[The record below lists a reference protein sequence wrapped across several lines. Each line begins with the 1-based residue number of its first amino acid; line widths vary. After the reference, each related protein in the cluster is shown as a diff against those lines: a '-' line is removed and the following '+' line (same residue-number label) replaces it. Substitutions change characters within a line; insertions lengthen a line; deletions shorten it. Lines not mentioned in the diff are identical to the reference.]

1 MLNIPIPVRNA
12 LKKGVYRKN
21 YRFNVLDDQG
31 ATDFTIDNNTLVAE
45 SVRIDERMASGR
57 DLKFG
62 LCEGSSLEFQYFD
75 AENINGRKIEALLD
89 VEYKTSNGTLAWY
102 TIPMG
107 FFDVDSC
114 PVQFDTGIHKVTA
127 YNKLRSKYLD
137 AKANQNIID
146 IVSQGEDGS
155 ATVSFYY
162 ILKQLLN
169 GYNIESYDVESVGL
183 DITQEVLD
191 NSYKFNQ
198 WQTNHSA
205 GVEEIIFPLYNS
217 GHGPLHQYLHVLAF
231 SCSANIGNVNEYVR
245 NVFNSEVAENIT
257 QSVYL
262 SNISPHLDDM
272 YVNGYDDRSIY
283 VSLRDFLLNGGYA
296 TTRAITS
303 PVTFSFDDQKR
314 MVGGRI
320 QTYNDSQALYS
331 LTQDYVSPLYNILNT
346 NSHITLPY
354 KVWINDS
361 NANIASQTDYVTY
374 FKPLHEEFEWIWKIQ
389 YMDVAELAKQRITLA
404 EAEVLADVTL
414 RELQSA
420 VYESVCQYG
429 QIDRVT
435 DLFSGVELNGGGLYP
450 QEALYPANALYPND
464 SLSGNAI
471 HPFPSEYQ
479 KLWTDTVGA
488 QNFKYLII
496 TYKAIVDG
504 EEVEK
509 TLQRTVNTYGT
520 TNYNMSDNWLF
531 RNLVWTAE
539 EVGAYADAMV
549 AKMKNITWFPFEM
562 WLAGLPYVETGD
574 AIEITDK
581 QGDTYISYILQRQ
594 LDGIQNLQETYV
606 NGELDIF

>member
-89 VEYKTSNGTLAWY
+89 VEYKTSNETLAWY

-137 AKANQNIID
+137 AKANQDIID

-169 GYNIESYDVESVGL
+169 GYNIESYDVKSVDP
-183 DITQEVLD
+183 DITQAELD
-191 NSYKFNQ
+191 DSYEFTQ
-198 WQTNHSA
+198 WQVNHNAS
-205 GVEEIIFPLYNS
+205 VIEIIVPLYTS
-217 GHGPLHQYLHVLAF
+217 GHASTSTYLHIVAF
-231 SCSANIGNVNEYVR
+231 QCNANVGNVDEYVR
-245 NVFNSEVAENIT
+245 SVFNAEVAKNIK
-257 QSVYL
+257 QSVYQA
-262 SNISPHLDDM
+262 NISSHLDDR
-272 YVNGYDDRSIY
+272 YIRSYDDSSVY
-283 VSLRDFLLNGGYA
+283 VTLRNFLLNGGYA
-296 TTRAITS
+296 TTRAVTS
-303 PVTFSFDDQKR
+303 PQVTFDYQKR
-314 MVGGRI
+314 IVGGMI
-320 QTYNDSQALYS
+320 ATYNDSKALIS
-331 LTQDYVSPLYNILNT
+331 LTADYESPLYNILNA
-346 NSHITLPY
+346 NSQITLPFRA
-354 KVWINDS
+354 VINNS
-361 NANIASQTDYVTY
+361 STGIASQTDYATY
-374 FKPLHEEFEWIWKIQ
+374 FKLLHEEFEWIWKIQ
-389 YMDVAELAKQRITLA
+389 KMDVAELAKQRITLA
-404 EAEVLADVTL
+404 EAKDLADVTL

-450 QEALYPANALYPND
+450 QESLYPANALYPND